1 MDIDI
6 SCPHCLRIDAIQN
19 VEALR
24 AEGISTSYST
34 ANYTG
39 VGVSTTGLLP
49 VIGTADIQ
57 RTHVTAL
64 AKRLAFAPAQ
74 QSAARLVSVG
84 LLLVSPAFVML
95 ILAALAASEP
105 RESGLVITII
115 QTLMALVFMAT
126 PGAVVLAL
134 AAQRIRRNNRI
145 ARGRPAAYA
154 VWRCAF
160 YCFRCNVVYWPS
172 APAAGLPTRQA
183 LSLDHFRW
191 YVWNTGGYLNV

>member
-6 SCPHCLRIDAIQN
+6 SCPHCQQIDAIQN

-34 ANYTG
+34 TNYTG
-39 VGVSTTGLLP
+39 VGISTTGLLP
-49 VIGTADIQ
+49 VIGTADVE

-64 AKRLAFAPAQ
+64 AKKLAFAPAQ

-84 LLLVSPAFVML
+84 LLLVSPSLVML
-95 ILAALAASEP
+95 IPFALAATEP
-105 RESGLVITII
+105 RESGLIITII
-115 QTLMALVFMAT
+115 ATVMLLAFWAT

-134 AAQRIRRNNRI
+134 AAQRIRRNNKI
-145 ARGRPAAYA
+145 ARGRPVAYA

-160 YCFRCNVVYWPS
+160 YCHRCNVVYWPS
-172 APAAGLPTRQA
+172 APAAGLPTHQS

-191 YVWNTGGYLNV
+191 YVWNTGGYVNI